1 MDKLL
6 AKYFQ
11 VFLYIGLVTGH
22 WSNPGFE
29 ARMLEGRWEC
39 RGVEFCRF
47 YVFTQEMSLECYK
60 WLVKR
65 EPVGDTVFS
74 TFAKYAPASSQ
85 IYSQFIY
92 PSFWGSQ
99 YFSEH
104 PINKVAALLDYVPEA

>member
-11 VFLYIGLVTGH
+11 VFQYIGLVTGH
-22 WSNPGFE
+22 WSLVRPNPGFE

-74 TFAKYAPASSQ
+74 TLQNTRRRAHKYIHNLSILVFGAPSILVNIQ
-85 IYSQFIY
+85 
-92 PSFWGSQ
+92 
-99 YFSEH
+99 
-104 PINKVAALLDYVPEA
+104 